1 MAGQIQHPNLVLGTD
16 CSDLKVIDPSGLPS
30 DLIIDAGSNFN
41 VSVKFV
47 LGGILARA
55 FVTAP
60 IPEPFTVTYYYEGV
74 GGAADGVL
82 TTASGNLGAGIPNG
96 GVYEFKDAVTTPAT
110 PVTLPGPGLYKLSA
124 VVMFG
129 GLLSSYTAFCDGPM
143 IRQN

>member
-1 MAGQIQHPNLVLGTD
+1 MPGQIQHPDRVLGTD
-16 CSDLKVIDPSGLPS
+16 CSDLKVLDPSGFPS

-47 LGGILARA
+47 LGGMLARS

-60 IPEPFTVTYYYEGV
+60 APDPFTVTYYYEGM

-82 TTASGNLGAGIPNG
+82 ATAAGNLGAGILNG
-96 GVYEFKDAVTTPAT
+96 PVYEFKDAVTTPAT
-110 PVTLPGPGLYKLSA
+110 PVTLPAPGLYKLSA
-124 VVMFG
+124 VVTFG